1 MSKSVT
7 MRDIADKLE
16 ISVAAVS
23 KALTGKSGVSAELR
37 SKVKRTADEMG
48 YKFDVETKKKSSRSS
63 NIGIIVAERFISD
76 NSFYFK
82 FIHGISK
89 ALQQHGNYALSI
101 LLRPKMRRTL
111 SSPIYF
117 FISVLTG

>member
-63 NIGIIVAERFISD
+63 
-76 NSFYFK
+76 
-82 FIHGISK
+82 IHSRHIKSTPAARK
-89 ALQQHGNYALSI
+89 
-101 LLRPKMRRTL
+101 LRPFPYSYGQK
-111 SSPIYF
+111 
-117 FISVLTG
+117 

>member
-37 SKVKRTADEMG
+37 SKVKRTADEWA
-48 YKFDVETKKKSSRSS
+48 T
-63 NIGIIVAERFISD
+63 N
-76 NSFYFK
+76 
-82 FIHGISK
+82 
-89 ALQQHGNYALSI
+89 
-101 LLRPKMRRTL
+101 
-111 SSPIYF
+111 
-117 FISVLTG
+117 LT

>member
-37 SKVKRTADEMG
+37 SCLLYTSRAH
-48 YKFDVETKKKSSRSS
+48 ET
-63 NIGIIVAERFISD
+63 
-76 NSFYFK
+76 
-82 FIHGISK
+82 
-89 ALQQHGNYALSI
+89 
-101 LLRPKMRRTL
+101 
-111 SSPIYF
+111 
-117 FISVLTG
+117 

>member
-89 ALQQHGNYALSI
+89 AL
-101 LLRPKMRRTL
+101 
-111 SSPIYF
+111 
-117 FISVLTG
+117 